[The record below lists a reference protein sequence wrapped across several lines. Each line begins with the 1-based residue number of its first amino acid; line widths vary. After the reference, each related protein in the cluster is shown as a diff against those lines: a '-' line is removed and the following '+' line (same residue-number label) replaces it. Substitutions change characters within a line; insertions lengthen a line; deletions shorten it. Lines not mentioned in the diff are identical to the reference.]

1 MSLDIVEIALDGL
14 TDYQEFEKI
23 ASEIMR
29 DEGYPAIKP
38 LGGLADRGRDAIQE
52 SYFVSEG
59 RNIAVFQYT
68 LQQYLPGKIKDTID
82 KLSEANIE
90 YNELVIVTPHSI
102 STERQDQMKRD
113 TRKEYNVNI
122 DIYERKTIVNR
133 LANFDNGI
141 FHRHFPDID
150 RQVKELTH

>member
-1 MSLDIVEIALDGL
+1 MSLDIVEIALDRL

-29 DEGYPAIKP
+29 DEGYPNIKP

-52 SYFVSEG
+52 SYSISEG
-59 RNIAVFQYT
+59 QNIAVFQYT
-68 LQQYLPGKIKDTID
+68 LQQYLPGKIKDTIN
-82 KLSEANIE
+82 KLNKANIK

-113 TRKEYNVNI
+113 ARREYNVNLN
-122 DIYERKTIVNR
+122 IYERKTIVNR
-133 LANFDNGI
+133 LAKVDNVGC
-141 FHRHFPDID
+141 P
-150 RQVKELTH
+150 QY